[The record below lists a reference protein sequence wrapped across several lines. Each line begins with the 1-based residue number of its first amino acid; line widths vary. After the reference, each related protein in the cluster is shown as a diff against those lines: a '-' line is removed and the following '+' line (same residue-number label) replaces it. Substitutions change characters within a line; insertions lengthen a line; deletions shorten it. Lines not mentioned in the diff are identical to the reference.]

1 MSKWFSRKF
10 FVCLFLITLSSFL
23 LFYNKIT
30 PTVWAIVSITA
41 AVIYLFVNGAVALEN
56 LKIAREG
63 LVIEMK
69 KEEEENE
76 KN

>member
-10 FVCLFLITLSSFL
+10 FVCLFLIILSSVL